1 MGSVNL
7 DNTGSGSAI
16 TLSSDGTNLL
26 LDGTAI
32 GGGGG
37 GADLYAANESSPS
50 AQPSATGTNAIAIG
64 DSAVAS
70 GTRSTAL
77 GYLSNA
83 SGSGSVALGMGRSS
97 GGTSF
102 SAVIDNEFSGG
113 ALNAGS
119 IAIGNTAR
127 ANASYATAIG
137 RNSISTALYSIA
149 IGYNSNAS
157 HNYSIALGENITS
170 TAAYQ
175 INIGGSTQDVRISET
190 YTLPK
195 VDGTAS
201 GQVLTTDG
209 SGTVS
214 WAAAGGGGGS
224 PDLLAENPVTGTNAP
239 VASGTDAVAIGF
251 NTTATGSKSFAI
263 GLGDG
268 DATGTNS
275 FAAGG
280 QATNSNAIAIA
291 NGSSAQGYN
300 SVSIGSGSRAQG
312 TRAVALGSEAK
323 ATTNSNAIAIGTSLA
338 SGASSFAAAITN
350 NTTSYGAS
358 STKGISIGPFSQTL
372 TGQNVISIGY
382 ASIGSGGNSTA
393 VGYRNQA
400 TNTNAVALGSHAR
413 ATGYYSL
420 AISSANGDSEGA
432 LSSGIGSIAIGRT
445 VTASHQDSAV
455 LGNDVQSTATNQVSI
470 GGSTQ
475 DVRISE
481 VYTLPKVDG
490 TASGQ
495 VLTTDG
501 SGAVSWAT
509 PSGGGSMNLI
519 STQNISSAVSS
530 IDFTSLGSYTRWK
543 IIGSYKWSSG
553 AIAALKLFDN
563 GSLISGSQYSSYR
576 TKDYDTPAI
585 FNGAYG
591 FLANNI
597 GIQNASFIWD
607 IIMVDGRPYV
617 KMDTSGQASS
627 SHASQEQCNTSG
639 MLVDSYS
646 LTSLTGFSVTA
657 TGGTCNTG
665 QISLYGIST

>member
-1 MGSVNL
+1 MGSINL
-7 DNTGSGSAI
+7 KHTGSGSAI
-16 TLSSDGTNLL
+16 ALSSDGTSLL
-26 LDGTAI
+26 LNGTAI

-37 GADLYAANESSPS
+37 GADLYSANESSPT

-64 DSAVAS
+64 DSA
-70 GTRSTAL
+70 T
-77 GYLSNA
+77 A
-83 SGSGSVALGMGRSS
+83 SGSNAIAVGKNSSSSGSYSFAGFGSANGNYSVALGLSTSANSERS
-97 GGTSF
+97 
-102 SAVIDNEFSGG
+102 V
-113 ALNAGS
+113 
-119 IAIGNTAR
+119 AIGNGAGTA
-127 ANASYATAIG
+127 AIK
-137 RNSISTALYSIA
+137 TVA
-149 IGYNSNAS
+149 IGYNSQAS
-157 HNYSIALGENITS
+157 NNG
-170 TAAYQ
+170 
-175 INIGGSTQDVRISET
+175 
-190 YTLPK
+190 
-195 VDGTAS
+195 
-201 GQVLTTDG
+201 
-209 SGTVS
+209 
-214 WAAAGGGGGS
+214 
-224 PDLLAENPVTGTNAP
+224 
-239 VASGTDAVAIGF
+239 AVAF
-251 NTTATGSKSFAI
+251 
-263 GLGDG
+263 
-268 DATGTNS
+268 TNS
-275 FAAGG
+275 Y
-280 QATNSNAIAIA
+280 T
-291 NGSSAQGYN
+291 
-300 SVSIGSGSRAQG
+300 
-312 TRAVALGSEAK
+312 
-323 ATTNSNAIAIGTSLA
+323 
-338 SGASSFAAAITN
+338 SGADSFVAAITN
-350 NTTSYGAS
+350 NSSSYGVS
-358 STKGISIGPFSQTL
+358 STRGISIGAFSHASGSQDA
-372 TGQNVISIGY
+372 ISIGY
-382 ASIGSGGNSTA
+382 ASIGSATKATA

-420 AISSANGDSEGA
+420 AISSATGDSTGA

-481 VYTLPKVDG
+481 TYTLPKVDG